1 MPSTMRTSKIHKA
14 TAFVE
19 GCTRIRESSDL
30 STWTTS
36 VGRREG
42 ARWCSNLD
50 NGVDS
55 GPV

>member
-1 MPSTMRTSKIHKA
+1 MKTSKSHKA

-19 GCTRIRESSDL
+19 GCTRIRESGDL

-50 NGVDS
+50 NGVDG

>member
-1 MPSTMRTSKIHKA
+1 MKTSKSHIA

-19 GCTRIRESSDL
+19 GCTRIRESGDL

-36 VGRREG
+36 VRRREG

-50 NGVDS
+50 NGVDG